1 MTTHTSRGGPRPQG
15 FFEIKFEI
23 TISRREI
30 SKKFFS
36 RIEKSGFEIN
46 DFFLKN
52 LWLKWLFMN
61 DVTIIEKGVNNFV
74 TIP

>member
-1 MTTHTSRGGPRPQG
+1 MTHTHTHPGVAQG

-23 TISRREI
+23 TISRREV
-30 SKKFFS
+30 SKKSFS
-36 RIEKSGFEIN
+36 RIEKSVFEIN

-61 DVTIIEKGVNNFV
+61 DVTIIEEGVNNFV